1 MKSHT
6 KAYLAF
12 AAICLIWGT
21 TYLAIRVA
29 VMSYP
34 PFLMAGARQVLSGVM
49 LMFIALAANR
59 NRDLSWKNIWRQTLI
74 GFLLIT
80 AGNGLVTWSEQ
91 YIQSGVAAL
100 ICSTMPISSVL
111 INIFRGKEKL
121 NAHIVAGMLLGF
133 LGVTLIFKDSLSGG
147 DATHPL
153 YAWAV
158 AGLFAATVAWA
169 YGSLLNKR
177 EETPVNSF
185 FDAGLQITIGGGLML
200 IISPFADDYSKFVLW
215 NAEGFAAFVYLIIF
229 GSLIAYSAYIYALKK
244 LPVGFVMSYAYINPL
259 VAVLLGAAM
268 LNEPINIYTVFAMVL
283 IITAIFVI
291 RNGYRKKT
299 A

>member
-34 PFLMAGARQVLSGVM
+34 PFLMAGVRQVVSGVI
-49 LMFIALAANR
+49 LMVLALAMNR
-59 NRDLSWKNIWRQTLI
+59 NRDLSWKNIMRQTLI
-74 GFLLIT
+74 GLLLIT
-80 AGNGLVTWSEQ
+80 AGNGLVTWAEQ

-100 ICSTMPISSVL
+100 ICSTMPISSVI

-133 LGVTLIFKDSLSGG
+133 LGVTLIFKDSLTSAG
-147 DATHPL
+147 TPHPL
-153 YAWAV
+153 YGWAV
-158 AGLFAATVAWA
+158 AGLFTATVAWA

-177 EETPVNSF
+177 EEPAVNSF
-185 FDAGLQITIGGGLML
+185 FDAGLQITIGGALML
-200 IISPFADDYSKFVLW
+200 GISPFADDYSKFVW
-215 NAEGFAAFVYLIIF
+215 WHAEGFAAFAYLVVF
-229 GSLIAYSAYIYALKK
+229 GSLVAYSAYIYALKK

-268 LNEPINIYTVFAMVL
+268 LDEPINVYTVFAMAL
-283 IITAIFVI
+283 IITAIMVI
-291 RNGYRKKT
+291 RKGYQKKV

>member
-29 VMSYP
+29 VKSYP
-34 PFLMAGARQVLSGVM
+34 PFLMAGVRQLISGAILMVL
-49 LMFIALAANR
+49 ALAVNPK
-59 NRDLSWKNIWRQTLI
+59 RDLSAKNVWRQTVI
-74 GFLLIT
+74 GLLLIT
-80 AGNGLVTWSEQ
+80 AGNGLVTWAEQ

-121 NAHIVAGMLLGF
+121 NAHIVVGMLLGF
-133 LGVTLIFKDSLSGG
+133 LGVTLIFKDSLSTGEV
-147 DATHPL
+147 THPL
-153 YAWAV
+153 YGWAV

-177 EETPVNSF
+177 EEPAVNSF
-185 FDAGLQITIGGGLML
+185 FDAGLQIIIGGAFML
-200 IISPFADDYSKFVLW
+200 LISPFADDYSKFVWW
-215 NAEGFAAFVYLIIF
+215 NPEGFAAFAYLVVF
-229 GSLIAYSAYIYALKK
+229 GSLVAYSAYIYALKK

-268 LNEPINIYTVFAMVL
+268 LHEPINVYTVFAMAL
-283 IITAIFVI
+283 IITAIVVI

>member
-6 KAYLAF
+6 KAYLSF
-12 AAICLIWGT
+12 AAICIIWGT

-29 VMSYP
+29 VKAYP
-34 PFLMAGARQVLSGVM
+34 PFLMAGIRQVLSGVI
-49 LMFIALAANR
+49 LMGIALMANR
-59 NRDLSWKNIWRQTLI
+59 NKDLSLKNILRQTLI

-80 AGNGLVTWSEQ
+80 AGNGLVTWAEQ
-91 YIQSGVAAL
+91 YIESGVAAL

-121 NAHIVAGMLLGF
+121 NAHIVFGMLLGF
-133 LGVTLIFKDSLSGG
+133 AGVTLIFKDSLTSGA
-147 DATHPL
+147 ATHPL
-153 YAWAV
+153 YGWAV
-158 AGLFAATVAWA
+158 AGLFTATVAWA

-177 EETPVNSF
+177 EEPPVNSF
-185 FDAGLQITIGGGLML
+185 FDAGLQITIGGALML
-200 IISPFADDYSKFVLW
+200 LISPAADDYSHLVW
-215 NAEGFAAFVYLIIF
+215 WHPEGFAAFAYLVVF

-268 LNEPINIYTVFAMVL
+268 LNEPMNVYTVFAMAL
-283 IITAIFVI
+283 IITAIVVI
-291 RNGYRKKT
+291 RKGYRKKS